1 MVLGQQFGDLDGVGR
16 RPFSQVVADAPERE
30 AVRVGEVFP
39 DAADE
44 DKVAAGAGA
53 GHRVAALYFFVHD
66 FDAGE
71 RREEF
76 LCLFDRDRAF
86 GFDEDR
92 FAVAVGDRDAHAR
105 RADHDRLVTENL
117 ASLVDHLHLFAGVA
131 LFLEAADLRDGV
143 ERDRRLERLL
153 FVGGLIESRS
163 CRAVEI
169 VRSGE
174 TRAADCLVGADD
186 HAADSG
192 CVVERLQRESHL
204 CRRAVRAGDDPL
216 RVERV
221 LRVDL
226 RNDQRHVVV
235 HTEVARLIDH
245 LATGGDRV
253 RQVFSGNF
261 VWRAGNDEI
270 DTLERGGFQQ
280 FNRVVLTFELDRR
293 PSTASRCQEP
303 IRLREHRPLF
313 QQLQHDATDRARRPY
328 HRHRSEHDFTSF
340 Y

>member
-153 FVGGLIESRS
+153 FVGGLIE
-163 CRAVEI
+163 I
-169 VRSGE
+169 
-174 TRAADCLVGADD
+174 
-186 HAADSG
+186 
-192 CVVERLQRESHL
+192 
-204 CRRAVRAGDDPL
+204 
-216 RVERV
+216 ERV
-221 LRVDL
+221 FNYPGFGSVLLAAVTAKDFALLQTAVLLTGVVIVCFQLLSDVLFALLNPRIRQRVA
-226 RNDQRHVVV
+226 
-235 HTEVARLIDH
+235 E
-245 LATGGDRV
+245 
-253 RQVFSGNF
+253 
-261 VWRAGNDEI
+261 
-270 DTLERGGFQQ
+270 
-280 FNRVVLTFELDRR
+280 
-293 PSTASRCQEP
+293 
-303 IRLREHRPLF
+303 
-313 QQLQHDATDRARRPY
+313 
-328 HRHRSEHDFTSF
+328 
-340 Y
+340 